1 MGLSR
6 KNEEFIH
13 LTADGFAR
21 LKKKLA
27 LIKERLPALIEE
39 TQRTAA
45 YGDRSDNAEYKEAK
59 SALRRATWQ
68 ILSIEDEIKRVAII
82 KSGVNASGKVDLGS
96 VVVLEV
102 DGKEKIFSILGPQE
116 TDPARGRIS
125 YESPL
130 GAALMGH
137 AVGDIVTI
145 QTAGGLKTYKIIEV
159 R

>member
-1 MGLSR
+1 MGLSE
-6 KNEEFIH
+6 KNEEFIY
-13 LTADGFAR
+13 LMANGLAR

-27 LIKERLPALIEE
+27 RLKERLPALIEE

-59 SALRRATWQ
+59 LALRRATWQ
-68 ILSIEDEIKRVAII
+68 ILSIEDEIKRVVII
-82 KSGVNASGKVDLGS
+82 KSGPNFSGRVRLGS
-96 VVVLEV
+96 TVTLEA
-102 DGKEKIFSILGPQE
+102 GGAKKTFQILGSRE

-130 GAALMGH
+130 GAALMRH
-137 AVGDIVTI
+137 AAGDIVKV